1 MELDSIK
8 KIVEAEKKANE
19 IKEQANLEAQEIIQ
33 EAEKTKEESKLFYK
47 RQLDLKLQELRKEQ
61 E

>member
-33 EAEKTKEESKLFYK
+33 
-47 RQLDLKLQELRKEQ
+47 
-61 E
+61 